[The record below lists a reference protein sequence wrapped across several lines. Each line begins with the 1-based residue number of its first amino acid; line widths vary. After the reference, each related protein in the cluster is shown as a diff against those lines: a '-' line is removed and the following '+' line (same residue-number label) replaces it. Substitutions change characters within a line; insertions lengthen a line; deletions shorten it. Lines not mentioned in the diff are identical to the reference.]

1 MQSGSGR
8 PFRDAQCLGN
18 GDEGQANVVVQD
30 EDRPLVDREPAKCLL
45 ELVAVGD
52 ALDVVVLARR
62 VRREDPNGGMPTAY
76 GAVRLRSKH
85 EPGFGMPIL
94 RKALRVAEVGQ
105 FPPDRE
111 QGFLQRVLGENWVPE
126 DPSGDAQQGVT
137 DLEHHVRECVLIAGA
152 GSLHHTSVQPTLHA
166 VAVST
171 TVYP

>member
-8 PFRDAQCLGN
+8 PFRDAECLGN
-18 GDEGQANVVVQD
+18 GDEGQANVMVQD

-62 VRREDPNGGMPTAY
+62 VRREDPNGGCPPPMARCVCVA
-76 GAVRLRSKH
+76 GANQDS
-85 EPGFGMPIL
+85 ECPSFE
-94 RKALRVAEVGQ
+94 ALRVAEVRQ
-105 FPPDRE
+105 LPPDRE
-111 QGFLQRVLGENWVPE
+111 QGFLQRVLGENRVPE

-137 DLEHHVRECVLIAGA
+137 DLAHHICECVLIAGA
-152 GSLHHTSVQPTLHA
+152 GSLHQISVQPTLHA